1 MGAGEYRTGVG
12 GGERKR
18 DGEEWISTERGRA
31 LESFGN
37 DVGCKFDCWD

>member
-1 MGAGEYRTGVG
+1 MEWVVSGRG
-12 GGERKR
+12 RKR
-18 DGEEWISTERGRA
+18 DREEQISTERGRA